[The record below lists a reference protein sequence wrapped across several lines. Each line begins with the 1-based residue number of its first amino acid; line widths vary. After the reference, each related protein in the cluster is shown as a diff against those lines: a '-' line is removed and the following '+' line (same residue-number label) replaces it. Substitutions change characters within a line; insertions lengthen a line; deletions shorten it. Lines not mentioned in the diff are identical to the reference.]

1 MFYICKPTGRYVMK
15 NTKGFI
21 IEKAF
26 SLFMTMSYKEVIL
39 SEILK
44 ATGLSKGAFYHHFE
58 SKEALFEAVVDQF
71 FFGLASDGGFEPAP
85 EMSFTE
91 NMDEFLLQK
100 EKAFAWFASQL
111 DVNQSEINFFMFIIE
126 AIRHLPNVKHKVELY
141 MQQEKIQLERIVET
155 AQQKGELKG
164 GTNISAVAAMLQ
176 AAFDG
181 IEMHGVLLRKSY
193 ETTQKEKELVRHI
206 YDCIRN

>member
-1 MFYICKPTGRYVMK
+1 MK

-26 SLFMTMSYKEVIL
+26 ALFMTMSYKEVIL

-44 ATGLSKGAFYHHFE
+44 VTGLSKGAFYHHFE

-71 FFGLASDGGFEPAP
+71 FFGIASDGGFEPAP
-85 EMSFTE
+85 QKSFIE

-111 DVNQSEINFFMFIIE
+111 GIDQSEINFFMFIME
-126 AIRHLPNVKHKVELY
+126 AIKHLPKVQQKVELFI
-141 MQQEKIQLERIVET
+141 QHEKTQLEHIVEM
-155 AQQKGELKG
+155 AQQKGEINNTLPPS
-164 GTNISAVAAMLQ
+164 TIAALLQ

>member
-1 MFYICKPTGRYVMK
+1 MK

-26 SLFMTMSYKEVIL
+26 ALFMTMSYKEVIL

-44 ATGLSKGAFYHHFE
+44 VTGLSKGAFYHHFE

-71 FFGLASDGGFEPAP
+71 FFGIASDGGFEPAP
-85 EMSFTE
+85 QKSFIE

-111 DVNQSEINFFMFIIE
+111 GIDQSEINFFMFIME
-126 AIRHLPNVKHKVELY
+126 AIKHLPKVQQKVELFI
-141 MQQEKIQLERIVET
+141 QHEKTQLEHIVEM
-155 AQQKGELKG
+155 AQQKGEINNTLPPS
-164 GTNISAVAAMLQ
+164 TIAALLQ

-181 IEMHGVLLRKSY
+181 IEMHGVLQRKSAQ
-193 ETTQKEKELVRHI
+193 THQNEKQLVQTI
-206 YDCIRN
+206 FDCIKQ

>member
-1 MFYICKPTGRYVMK
+1 MFYICKPTGRFVMK

-26 SLFMTMSYKEVIL
+26 SLFMIKSYKEVIL

-71 FFGLASDGGFEPAP
+71 FFGIASDGGFEPAP
-85 EMSFTE
+85 EKSFIE

-111 DVNQSEINFFMFIIE
+111 GVDQSEINFFMFIME
-126 AIRHLPNVKHKVELY
+126 AIRHLPTVKHKVGLF
-141 MQQEKIQLERIVET
+141 MQQEKMQLERIVEM

-181 IEMHGVLLRKSY
+181 LELHGVLLRKSA
-193 ETTQKEKELVRHI
+193 ETTQKEKELVLQI

>member
-1 MFYICKPTGRYVMK
+1 MFYFCKPTGRFVMK
-15 NTKGFI
+15 NTKSLI

-26 SLFMTMSYKEVIL
+26 ALFMTMSYKEVSL
-39 SEILK
+39 SVILK

-71 FFGLASDGGFEPAP
+71 FFGIASDGGFEPAP

-111 DVNQSEINFFMFIIE
+111 GVNQSEINFFMFIME
-126 AIRHLPNVKHKVELY
+126 AIRHLPNVKHKVELF
-141 MQQEKIQLERIVET
+141 MQQEKVQLERIVT
-155 AQQKGELKG
+155 MALQKGELKG
-164 GTNISAVAAMLQ
+164 GTNISTVASMLQ

-181 IEMHGVLLRKSY
+181 LEMHGVLLRKST
-193 ETTQKEKELVRHI
+193 ETTQKEKELVQHI
-206 YDCIRN
+206 YDCIKQ

>member
-1 MFYICKPTGRYVMK
+1 MK

-26 SLFMTMSYKEVIL
+26 ALFMTMSYKEVIL

-44 ATGLSKGAFYHHFE
+44 VTGLSKGAFYHHFE

-71 FFGLASDGGFEPAP
+71 FFGIASDGGFEPAP
-85 EMSFTE
+85 QKSFIE

-111 DVNQSEINFFMFIIE
+111 GIDQSEINFFMFIME
-126 AIRHLPNVKHKVELY
+126 AIKHLPKVQQKVELFI
-141 MQQEKIQLERIVET
+141 QHEKTQLEHIVEM
-155 AQQKGELKG
+155 AQQKGEINNTLPPS
-164 GTNISAVAAMLQ
+164 TIAALLQ
-176 AAFDG
+176 AGFDG